1 MVNIGIHTPHVAS
14 EHTAQC
20 CNLVKF
26 GERKIVR
33 DATDGDVEWSNYV
46 CQLSDVE
53 HLISH

>member
-33 DATDGDVEWSNYV
+33 DATDGDVEWSKYV